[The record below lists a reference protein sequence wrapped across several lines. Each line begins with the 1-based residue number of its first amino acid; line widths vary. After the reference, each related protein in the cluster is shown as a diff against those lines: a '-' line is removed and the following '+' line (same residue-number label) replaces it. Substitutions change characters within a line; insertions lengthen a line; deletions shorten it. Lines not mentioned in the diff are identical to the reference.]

1 MLTLSGAEV
10 RAVLLG
16 GFSAGTADIGAACLI
31 YFTAPMV
38 IMKAIAGGLI
48 GPASFQGGAATAA
61 LGLALQWLMSCLI
74 AAIYVV
80 ATLKWPMLRRR
91 WIASG
96 LAFGAVVFGVMNY
109 GVAPLSAIGKFPAFT
124 VALFIANLVAM
135 LMFGL
140 IITFFARHTTRTRP
154 PGA

>member
-1 MLTLSGAEV
+1 MFTLSGAEV

-16 GFSAGTADIGAACLI
+16 GFSAGTADLGAACLI
-31 YFTAPMV
+31 YFTGPVV
-38 IMKAIAGGLI
+38 IMRAIASGLI
-48 GPASFQGGAATAA
+48 GPASFPGGAATAL

-80 ATLKWPMLRRR
+80 ATLKWPTLRRR

-109 GVAPLSAIGKFPAFT
+109 MVVPLSAIGKFPAFT
-124 VALFIANLVAM
+124 VTLFIANLVAM

-140 IITFFARHTTRTRP
+140 IIAFFARRSALTHP